1 MNSVGYYSI
10 MSENE
15 EIINPEPA
23 KEDNNLGE
31 TVENSDASDEMKAS
45 EDSETEEEAEE
56 IHQVLPYPERVPNA
70 EKGADHA
77 HSYVMLKILAFLIVF
92 SLIIAKFTSPF

>member
-1 MNSVGYYSI
+1 

-15 EIINPEPA
+15 EKPIQEDVNEAELP
-23 KEDNNLGE
+23 KEQESNE
-31 TVENSDASDEMKAS
+31 EVKAS
-45 EDSETEEEAEE
+45 EEGEALEEQESSEPE
-56 IHQVLPYPERVPNA
+56 HNVLSYPERVPNA

-77 HSYVMLKILAFLIVF
+77 HSYVMIKVLGFLVIF